1 MEAQQ
6 VKPAHPQEASST
18 NPTSI
23 QTHQSAM
30 QTAVPSVSVSVAS
43 TSNSTGGAAAAG
55 TVDGQNEQKPSRQMF
70 MAELKYKQKCK
81 DLRKRI
87 REIENHN
94 EIVTISIART
104 KRAIQRIRLERAL
117 LLEKLEEKTM
127 LKVDDSDGTPS
138 PPPSP
143 VLPSAEYTIFC
154 EQEKDKLDIGENED
168 LDHALAIKWKALSKE
183 EKDKYGD
190 LVSQG
195 KGSSSAHKD
204 QTQIPKDTEPQAA
217 KEEEDH
223 PAPKVSNALKIE
235 KLTDDPRSDASELSD
250 FDQSDMP
257 PPSSEF

>member
-1 MEAQQ
+1 MDGNQ
-6 VKPAHPQEASST
+6 VKTAHPQEAPSS
-18 NPTSI
+18 NPTPI
-23 QTHQSAM
+23 QIQQSAAM
-30 QTAVPSVSVSVAS
+30 QSAVPPISVPVTPVAS
-43 TSNSTGGAAAAG
+43 GAG
-55 TVDGQNEQKPSRQMF
+55 PIDGQSEQKPSRQMF

-94 EIVTISIART
+94 EIVTISISRT

-143 VLPSAEYTIFC
+143 VLPSAEYTMFC
-154 EQEKDKLDIGENED
+154 EQEKDKIEVGENED
-168 LDHALAIKWKALSKE
+168 LDHALAIKWKALSKDE
-183 EKDKYGD
+183 RDKYGD
-190 LVSQG
+190 LIPQG
-195 KGSSSAHKD
+195 KGASAAQKD
-204 QTQIPKDTEPQAA
+204 QSQSSKEAEAHADST

-223 PAPKVSNALKIE
+223 PVPKVNALKIE